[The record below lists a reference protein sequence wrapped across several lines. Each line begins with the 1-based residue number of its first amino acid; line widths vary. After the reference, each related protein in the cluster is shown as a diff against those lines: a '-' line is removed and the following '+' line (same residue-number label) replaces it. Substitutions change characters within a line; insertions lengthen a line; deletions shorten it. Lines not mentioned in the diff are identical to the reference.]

1 MDQFPA
7 AAKQENGLSQP
18 VYRLPKRNE
27 LQEGP
32 GWTTVYL
39 MKAQKSTGT
48 RQITALGIQDSARKF
63 TKL

>member
-27 LQEGP
+27 LQEVP
-32 GWTTVYL
+32 GWTIDYL
-39 MKAQKSTGT
+39 MKA
-48 RQITALGIQDSARKF
+48 
-63 TKL
+63 